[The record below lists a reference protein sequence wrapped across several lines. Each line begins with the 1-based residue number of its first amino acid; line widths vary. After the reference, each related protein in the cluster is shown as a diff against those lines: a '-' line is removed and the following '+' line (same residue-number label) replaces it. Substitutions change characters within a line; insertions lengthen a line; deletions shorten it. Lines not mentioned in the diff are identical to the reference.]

1 MISNSKSAIGQPEE
15 SPEQWIVQE
24 LQEHGKELR
33 QLYDLV
39 LFGQNQRKIPLESL
53 DVIERGLSHIIR
65 RFHQLQNV
73 KSIDSILPSLKKA
86 QASVIKAR
94 ERLLIA
100 SDILAQEQSLEK
112 PRSPRRSRKLYK
124 HYKKFV
130 NCLLEAIE
138 HLKSNY

>member
-1 MISNSKSAIGQPEE
+1 MISNSKSALGQPEE

-24 LQEHGKELR
+24 LQEHGRELGH
-33 QLYDLV
+33 LYDLV

-53 DVIERGLSHIIR
+53 DVIERGLSHIIM
-65 RFHQLQNV
+65 RFHQLQRA
-73 KSIDSILPSLKKA
+73 KSIDSILPSLKKT

-94 ERLLIA
+94 EKLLVA

-112 PRSPRRSRKLYK
+112 PRSPCLSKKLYK
-124 HYKKFV
+124 QYQKFA

-138 HLKSNY
+138 HLNSNY